1 MRKYLKSAL
10 IVILIPVFIILL
22 SIGIYYVSYN
32 LTINSRI
39 NKIEEENKQFFE
51 LLKDKNIDFNNYVL
65 YEEVFMDNQYF
76 YLVFTEDN
84 TSFYEE
90 GDILLGILMKIDCDV
105 ITEYKSD
112 VNLKLEG
119 SNYLL
124 PSLWIAGGDDSA
136 YSTVNAFL
144 KRAELRR
151 LIIEN
156 SSNIVLQSI
165 SIEIEGSRCLGKIL
179 FE

>member
-1 MRKYLKSAL
+1 
-10 IVILIPVFIILL
+10 
-22 SIGIYYVSYN
+22 
-32 LTINSRI
+32 
-39 NKIEEENKQFFE
+39 
-51 LLKDKNIDFNNYVL
+51 LKDKNIDFNNYVL

-112 VNLKLEG
+112 INLKLEG

-124 PSLWIAGGDDSA
+124 PSLWIADGDDSA

-144 KRAELRR
+144 KRAELMR

>member
-1 MRKYLKSAL
+1 MRKHLKSTL

-22 SIGIYYVSYN
+22 SIGIYYISYN
-32 LTINSRI
+32 LTINSKI
-39 NKIEEENKQFFE
+39 NKIEEEDKQFFE
-51 LLKDKNIDFNNYVL
+51 LLNDKSIDFNNYVL

-84 TSFYEE
+84 TSLYEE
-90 GDILLGILMKIDCDV
+90 GDILQGILMKIDCDI

-112 VNLKLEG
+112 INLKLEG
-119 SNYLL
+119 SNYML

-136 YSTVNAFL
+136 YTTVNAFL

-151 LIIEN
+151 IIIEN
-156 SSNIVLQSI
+156 SFNIVLQNI
-165 SIEIEGSRCLGKIL
+165 SIKIEGSQCLGKIF

>member
-1 MRKYLKSAL
+1 MRKYLKSTL
-10 IVILIPVFIILL
+10 ITILIFIFIILL

-32 LTINSRI
+32 LAISSKI
-39 NKIEEENKQFFE
+39 NKIEEENNQFYE
-51 LLKDKNIDFNNYVL
+51 LLNDKNIDFDNYVL
-65 YEEVFMDNQYF
+65 YEEVFMDNQFF

-84 TSFYEE
+84 TAIYEDGE
-90 GDILLGILMKIDCDV
+90 ILQGILIKIDCDV

-112 VNLKLEG
+112 FNLELEG

-124 PSLWIAGGDDSA
+124 PSLWIAGGNDSA
-136 YSTVNAFL
+136 YSTVNAFW

-156 SSNIVLQSI
+156 SSNIVLQNI
-165 SIEIEGSRCLGKIL
+165 SIKIEGSHCLGKIL

>member
-76 YLVFTEDN
+76 YL
-84 TSFYEE
+84 
-90 GDILLGILMKIDCDV
+90 
-105 ITEYKSD
+105 
-112 VNLKLEG
+112 
-119 SNYLL
+119 
-124 PSLWIAGGDDSA
+124 
-136 YSTVNAFL
+136 
-144 KRAELRR
+144 
-151 LIIEN
+151 
-156 SSNIVLQSI
+156 
-165 SIEIEGSRCLGKIL
+165 
-179 FE
+179 